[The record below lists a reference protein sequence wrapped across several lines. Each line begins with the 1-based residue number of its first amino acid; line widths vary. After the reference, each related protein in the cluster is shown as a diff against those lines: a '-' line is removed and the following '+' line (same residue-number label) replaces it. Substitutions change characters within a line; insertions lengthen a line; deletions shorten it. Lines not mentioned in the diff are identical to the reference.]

1 MVLWSITVNEFN
13 PYCFF
18 DSSPLFDFSISS
30 DCGDKTPVIFHRWQG
45 RVEREIYYDEDFN
58 QQEKI
63 TLFDETDLT
72 KINGN
77 YFCYKH
83 ISYKDLLGNGQ
94 IIKNVTECPSEYSKN
109 CGRIDTLGQKLCIK
123 DAEKCPLYDVGLGYQ
138 SDTDN
143 YIINEGNSQSYYNK
157 DGYNKPD
164 KKIIGKLMLN
174 QGQPC
179 YYPLETLWTQFDRD
193 ENALTH
199 LSCKLEIFDKYEDD
213 RYELRGNITY
223 KKLYKENLNQ
233 RCRDLVMD
241 NINGDEVVYLYKREF
256 YGIDKECDAK
266 YNLNKDTF

>member
-72 KINGN
+72 KIDGN

-123 DAEKCPLYDVGLGYQ
+123 DTEKCPLYDVGLGYQ

-143 YIINEGNSQSYYNK
+143 YIINEGNSQAYYNK

-199 LSCKLEIFDKYEDD
+199 LSCK
-213 RYELRGNITY
+213 
-223 KKLYKENLNQ
+223 
-233 RCRDLVMD
+233 
-241 NINGDEVVYLYKREF
+241 
-256 YGIDKECDAK
+256 
-266 YNLNKDTF
+266 